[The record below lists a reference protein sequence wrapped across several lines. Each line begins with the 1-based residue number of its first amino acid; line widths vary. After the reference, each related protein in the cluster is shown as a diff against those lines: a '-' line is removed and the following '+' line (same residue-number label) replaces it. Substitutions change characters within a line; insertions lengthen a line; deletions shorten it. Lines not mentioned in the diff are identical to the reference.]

1 MNNINS
7 NYIVRSIDRTCDI
20 LGGIDQLRVKGFYNT
35 MNYVE
40 IVRGIN
46 EQPFENVLSILKNLI
61 MDGNVYAEFANHLLE
76 AGLLDDKFFEL
87 DDNFNPTKNNLSLHL
102 RLESYGNDDDGMELD
117 NISHPVVERDAIKEE
132 IDKIER
138 EARRIYDKNSLKT
151 QTISPSINSQVLSE
165 IRSKISPEVNSWLES
180 NIKNMSDEDYGNFMV
195 YIAYNRNR

>member
-7 NYIVRSIDRTCDI
+7 NYIVRSIDRSCDI
-20 LGGIDQLRVKGFYNT
+20 LGGIDQLRVKGFYNI

-151 QTISPSINSQVLSE
+151 QTISPSINSQALSE